1 MSQESFRYAELH
13 AHSTFSFLDGV
24 SDPEDLVLE
33 ACRLGLSALA
43 LTDHNG
49 FYGIVK
55 FAAAA
60 RTAGIPALYGAE
72 LTVGSPLSRQSA
84 TDPPGDHLVVLAKNP
99 EGYRILS
106 RLISQGHA
114 DGGVKGRFDLDAESI
129 ARAARGNL
137 VVLTGCR
144 KGPISRALVDH
155 GPAEAYRRLAQ
166 YRELFGRDDL
176 VVECWDHGDPLDV
189 ARNEVLTSLAVRGG
203 LVAVATGNVH
213 YAAPAAGRL
222 ANIVAGIRAKMTL
235 DEIDGY
241 LLGSHSAYL
250 RSPAE
255 QARRFARFPGLVE
268 ASVSVA
274 ERCTFDLQLVSPKL
288 PNFQGPDGLSE
299 IAFLRRLVAEGAQ
312 RRYGS
317 PESERVA
324 GAYAQLA
331 HELEIIERLEFA
343 GYFLVVWDIVEFCRR
358 QDIFCQGR
366 GSAANSAVCYAI
378 GITNCDPV
386 ALHLLFERFL
396 SPERDGPPDIDIDI
410 ESGRREEVLQY
421 VFSTYTRE
429 RAAQVANVITYRSRS
444 ALREVG
450 KVLGYSSTLI
460 DRWSKQV
467 ERFGSLEKAL
477 RLREPDGSLVAE
489 VPAAVALYAQQLEHS
504 PRHLGLHSGG
514 MVICDRPVV
523 EVCPTEWARHSDR
536 TVVQWDKED
545 CAAIGLVK
553 FDLLGLGMLTAIH
566 EAVTLI
572 EQWYG
577 FELDIALLPQE
588 DEVYE
593 MLCQADSV
601 GVFQV
606 ESRAQ
611 MATLPRLKPR
621 HFYDLVV
628 EVALIRPGPIQG
640 GSVHPYIR
648 RRNGQEKVT
657 YLHPLLERS
666 LAKTLGVPLFQEQLM
681 QMAIDVAGFTPAE
694 ADQLRQ
700 AMGSK
705 RSQAKMQGLKE
716 RFYRGMELNG
726 IVGVTADAI
735 FDKMAAFA
743 NFGFPESHSASF
755 AYLVYVSSWLKLYY
769 PAALCAAL
777 LRAQPMG
784 FWSPNTLI
792 GDARRHGVTVF
803 GPQLSRSL
811 VDASLECPHSNLTA
825 SRVRPS
831 GESECRCHVQ
841 PRGYSTLERGSPL
854 RYGAGGPAV
863 RVGLGQIRGVGREL
877 AQRIVE
883 SSPYKDLA
891 DLIERVELSQAQV
904 TALARAG
911 ALEELTGLTRRQ
923 TMWMAGPLT
932 EHRGRGLVGLPHRA
946 PPTLPTL
953 NHTERYALDLFSTGV
968 IVDGHPMEVVRRAL
982 DDLGVLS
989 SEMLKS
995 VDNAHNVEVGGIVTH
1010 RQRPHTAKGVTFIN
1024 LEDEW
1029 GLMNVICS
1037 RGVWTRYRSV
1047 AREASGLLVRG
1058 RVEKVDGVIN
1068 VVARELLAL
1077 ETVVGI
1083 HARNFR

>member
-1 MSQESFRYAELH
+1 VSFDSFRYAELH
-13 AHSTFSFLDGV
+13 AHSNFSFLDGV
-24 SDPEDLVLE
+24 SDPEDLVQE
-33 ACRLGLSALA
+33 AARLGLSALA

-55 FAAAA
+55 FATAA
-60 RTAGIPALYGAE
+60 RALGLPAIYGAE
-72 LTVGSPLSRQSA
+72 LTVGSTLPRQSVS
-84 TDPPGDHLVVLAKNP
+84 DPPGEHLVVLAKNP
-99 EGYRILS
+99 QGYRTLS

-114 DGGVKGRFDLDAESI
+114 DGGVKGRFDMNAEAI
-129 ARAARGNL
+129 AKVACGNL
-137 VVLTGCR
+137 IVLTGCR
-144 KGPISRALVDH
+144 KGPISRALVDQ
-155 GPAEAYRRLAQ
+155 GPAAAHRRLLQ
-166 YRELFGRDDL
+166 YVDLFGRDDL
-176 VVECWDHGDPLDV
+176 VVECWDHGDPLDI
-189 ARNEVLTSLAVRGG
+189 ARNEVLTSLAVRER
-203 LVAVATGNVH
+203 LVAVGTGNVH
-213 YAAPAAGRL
+213 YATPSAGRL
-222 ANIVAGIRAKMTL
+222 ASIVAGIRSGLTL

-241 LLGSHSAYL
+241 LLGSQSAYL
-250 RSPAE
+250 RSPQE

-268 ASVSVA
+268 ESVA
-274 ERCTFDLQLVSPKL
+274 IAECCAFDLQLVSPRL

-299 IAFLRRLVAEGAQ
+299 IDLLRRLVSEGAE
-312 RRYGS
+312 RRYG
-317 PESERVA
+317 PPVRERVA
-324 GAYAQLA
+324 GAYTQLD
-331 HELEIIERLEFA
+331 HELEVIEQLEFA

-366 GSAANSAVCYAI
+366 GSAANSAVCFAL

-386 ALHLLFERFL
+386 ALGLLFERFL

-450 KVLGYSSTLI
+450 KALGYSSTMV
-460 DRWSKQV
+460 DRWSKHV
-467 ERFGSLEKAL
+467 ERYGSLEKAL
-477 RLREPDGSLVAE
+477 QLREPDGTLVAQ
-489 VPAAVALYAQQLEHS
+489 VPEIVGLYAQELEHS

-514 MVICDRPVV
+514 MVICDRPVI
-523 EVCPTEWARHSDR
+523 EVCPTEWARHSNR

-566 EAVTLI
+566 EAVSLI
-572 EQWYG
+572 EQWYKVVI
-577 FELDIALLPQE
+577 DIALLPQE

-648 RRNGQEKVT
+648 RRNGLEAVT
-657 YLHPLLERS
+657 YLHPLLEKS

-705 RSQAKMQGLKE
+705 RSKAKMQRLKE
-716 RFYRGMELNG
+716 RFYTGMERHG
-726 IVGVTADAI
+726 IVGATADAI

-769 PAALCAAL
+769 PAAMCAAL

-792 GDARRHGVTVF
+792 GDARRHGVTVLR
-803 GPQLSRSL
+803 PQLGRSL
-811 VDASLECPHSNLTA
+811 VGASLECRHTGQVDLRSADP
-825 SRVRPS
+825 
-831 GESECRCHVQ
+831 EEEECRCYLQ
-841 PRGYSTLERGSPL
+841 PLSSQLLNQKGLT
-854 RYGAGGPAV
+854 RYGAHGPAV
-863 RVGLGQIRGVGREL
+863 RIGIEQIRGIGREL
-877 AQRIVE
+877 AQRIVDRA
-883 SSPYKDLA
+883 PYEDLT
-891 DLIERVELSQAQV
+891 DLVERGELTQTHV
-904 TALARAG
+904 TSLARAG
-911 ALEELTGLTRRQ
+911 ALEELSGHTRRQ

-932 EHRGRGLVGLPHRA
+932 EHRGRGLIGLPHRE
-946 PPTLPTL
+946 PPRLPNL
-953 NHTERYALDLFSTGV
+953 NRTERYALDLFSSGV
-968 IVDGHPMEVVRRAL
+968 IVDGHPMEVVRQAL
-982 DDLGVLS
+982 SDLGVSS
-989 SEMLKS
+989 SEMLNEVES
-995 VDNAHNVEVGGIVTH
+995 GALIEVGGIVTH

-1037 RGVWTRYRSV
+1037 KGVWARYRRV
-1047 AREASGLLVRG
+1047 AREASGLVVRG
-1058 RVEKVDGVIN
+1058 QIEKVDGVVNIL
-1068 VVARELLAL
+1068 ARELVAL
-1077 ETVVGI
+1077 ETVVGV